1 MFSFAI
7 SIVVNIGMWFERFV
21 IIVTS
26 LHRDYLPSSWTMFS
40 PTFVDIGI
48 FVGTI
53 GFFFVL
59 FLLYAR
65 TFPVIAQA
73 EVKSILKSSG
83 SKYKK
88 LRDAGQPLYQIT
100 KLTDTTTKEE
110 VITDDV
116 LMGEVV
122 PQQDTSES
130 VSELLS
136 TIGKFDATKETADN
150 LKEIKGVGPQMEATL
165 NGIGIFTFAQVGR
178 MTNKEYDL
186 LDSITESFPGRAQ
199 RDDWAG
205 QAILLNNKKQ

>member
-48 FVGTI
+48 FIGTV

-73 EVKSILKSSG
+73 EVKTILKSSG
-83 SKYKK
+83 ESYKK
-88 LRDAGQPLYQIT
+88 IRERGDSLVGTGADERTSSSKVKNT
-100 KLTDTTTKEE
+100 KKE
-110 VITDDV
+110 
-116 LMGEVV
+116 
-122 PQQDTSES
+122 
-130 VSELLS
+130 
-136 TIGKFDATKETADN
+136 K
-150 LKEIKGVGPQMEATL
+150 
-165 NGIGIFTFAQVGR
+165 
-178 MTNKEYDL
+178 
-186 LDSITESFPGRAQ
+186 
-199 RDDWAG
+199 
-205 QAILLNNKKQ
+205 